1 VVPPDVNAS
10 VPGCSVEPGRVVR
23 IGLGYVK
30 GLSEDD
36 ATTIVA
42 ERAENGPYRSLADFI
57 RRVPL
62 SMEIAERLIS
72 VGAFD
77 AFGLRRREA
86 LWQLGLFVTTRRV
99 SKQITANAQ
108 AIPTKTPAIQA
119 ALPLPVTQ
127 DMVELTPMPA
137 WDRMAAEYQVLGLS
151 PHFHPLGL
159 LRTRLPSGSITSQD
173 IATIP
178 DGTQLQMA
186 GLVVCRQRPG
196 TAKGVT
202 FLLLEDEHGLVN
214 VIVYPSLYQE
224 YRLLVRAEPFLL
236 VEGTMQRSD
245 RNINII
251 ATRFHRLAEVIG
263 TLGDKDAKPEIT
275 LGPDEHG
282 ANGQSSTNPA
292 DVILEV
298 LAPRS
303 HSYR

>member
-1 VVPPDVNAS
+1 
-10 VPGCSVEPGRVVR
+10 
-23 IGLGYVK
+23 
-30 GLSEDD
+30 
-36 ATTIVA
+36 
-42 ERAENGPYRSLADFI
+42 
-57 RRVPL
+57 
-62 SMEIAERLIS
+62 M

-99 SKQITANAQ
+99 GRQIQQ
-108 AIPTKTPAIQA
+108 AAPAKTPAIQTT
-119 ALPLPVTQ
+119 LPLPVTQ
-127 DMVELTPMPA
+127 DMVELTAMPS
-137 WDRMAAEYQVLGLS
+137 WDRMAADYQVLGLS
-151 PHFHPLGL
+151 PYFHPLGL
-159 LRTRLPSGSITSQD
+159 LRTRLPEGCVTSQE

-178 DGTQLQMA
+178 DKTPLRMA

-214 VIVYPSLYQE
+214 VIVYPQLYQD

-263 TLGDKDAKPEIT
+263 TLRDRDAKPEIT
-275 LGPDEHG
+275 LAPHG
-282 ANGQSSTNPA
+282 DNALSRSKANPE
-292 DVILEV
+292 DIVLEV
-298 LAPRS
+298 LSPVS